1 MKNIL
6 NTQILK
12 VISQQFHE
20 EKRYM
25 QQKHETST
33 NAIKKLNQ
41 RKLITELLEVE
52 FYESEMVEPNE
63 IGTSSSDAQT
73 RTDLSLKNISDLE
86 NLSSSRKH
94 TKSSCSLFHGS
105 TIDMDP
111 NPIDRLVDNIMS
123 LLINIELPVEII
135 KLFF

>member
-1 MKNIL
+1 
-6 NTQILK
+6 
-12 VISQQFHE
+12 
-20 EKRYM
+20 M

-52 FYESEMVEPNE
+52 FYESEMVEPIE

-73 RTDLSLKNISDLE
+73 QTDLSLKNISDLE

-123 LLINIELPVEII
+123 VTWKRLNTEMP
-135 KLFF
+135 

>member
-25 QQKHETST
+25 QQKYETST

-52 FYESEMVEPNE
+52 FYESEMVE
-63 IGTSSSDAQT
+63 
-73 RTDLSLKNISDLE
+73 
-86 NLSSSRKH
+86 
-94 TKSSCSLFHGS
+94 
-105 TIDMDP
+105 
-111 NPIDRLVDNIMS
+111 
-123 LLINIELPVEII
+123 
-135 KLFF
+135 